1 MIDEHT
7 RMIKDVF
14 LSLWQSLD
22 DVLSIEID
30 SFIQKV
36 FAIQIHPPP
45 SCDDDL
51 LSQLTSKHTT
61 VTISQENINRDLTL
75 FFNIQIIKVVVNS
88 RVVIGK

>member
-36 FAIQIHPPP
+36 FTIQIHLPL
-45 SCDDDL
+45 SRDDDL

-61 VTISQENINRDLTL
+61 VTISKEKINRDLTL
-75 FFNIQIIKVVVNS
+75 FFSIQIIKVVVNS